1 MARTVVRAFL
11 FCGVE
16 CDHAASSLLG
26 VPVPS
31 GQRVEPSED
40 RLRRTLASGEVLF
53 RQGEHGEAAYVVE
66 SGGIEIYSE
75 RGESRYV
82 IATLGVNDIFGE
94 MALLG
99 DAARTASARA
109 IAPTELLVVT
119 HEHLNERLQGAD
131 PMTRHLLRTVVL
143 RCREMLTWMRA
154 SGTTS
159 TARQTLRADLP
170 VDEAESDDR
179 ARAFQRL
186 RTEQELV
193 NALERREFKLY
204 FQPIVRLQDR
214 KVAGFEALIRWFKPG
229 QGMVPPGEFIP
240 VAEASPLINRI
251 GQWVLE
257 AAVDSLLE
265 MESASPDLAEPLFVT
280 VNLSARQLGDETLL
294 PALAAQVARLKGRRS
309 RIKLEV
315 TESLMISNVV
325 AMQAFISPCRELDVD
340 VLLDDFGTGYCSL
353 SYLHLFEV
361 QTMKLDRSFVRGM
374 AVSDASEKVVL
385 GVTRMAH
392 DLGLSVVVEGVER
405 LEEADQAAAIGID
418 YVQGYLYGRP
428 LPLADALRRLSGQ

>member
-1 MARTVVRAFL
+1 M
-11 FCGVE
+11 
-16 CDHAASSLLG
+16 
-26 VPVPS
+26 PS
-31 GQRVEPSED
+31 GQSIERSED
-40 RLRRTLASGEVLF
+40 RLRRTLAAGEVLF
-53 RQGEHGEAAYVVE
+53 RQGDHGDAAYVVE

-75 RGESRYV
+75 RGDSAHV
-82 IATLGVNDIFGE
+82 IATLGGNDIFGE

-109 IAPTELLVVT
+109 TERTELLVVT

-154 SGTTS
+154 SGAAS
-159 TARQTLRADLP
+159 TARQTARVDQP
-170 VDEAESDDR
+170 GDEAEAEDR
-179 ARAFQRL
+179 TRAFQRL
-186 RTEQELV
+186 RTEQELEL
-193 NALERREFKLY
+193 ALERGEFKLY
-204 FQPIVRLQDR
+204 FQPIVRLKDR

-251 GQWVLE
+251 GLWVLE
-257 AAVDSLLE
+257 SSVDSLLA
-265 MESASPDLAEPLFVT
+265 MEEAAGAQLAEPVFVT
-280 VNLSARQLGDETLL
+280 VNLSARQLGDDALL
-294 PALAAQVARLKGRRS
+294 PALATQVARLKGRHC

-325 AMQAFISPCRELDVD
+325 AVQAFIVECRELGVD

-353 SYLHLFEV
+353 SYLHLFKV

-374 AVSDASEKVVL
+374 AVSEASEKVVL

-392 DLGLSVVVEGVER
+392 DLGLTVVVEGVER
-405 LEEADQAAAIGID
+405 LEEADQAASLGID
-418 YVQGYLYGRP
+418 YVQGFLYGRP
-428 LPLADALRRLSGQ
+428 TPLAEALKGLAG

>member
-1 MARTVVRAFL
+1 M
-11 FCGVE
+11 
-16 CDHAASSLLG
+16 
-26 VPVPS
+26 PS
-31 GQRVEPSED
+31 GQPVERSED
-40 RLRRTLASGEVLF
+40 RLRRTLAAGDVLF
-53 RQGEHGEAAYVVE
+53 RQGDHGESAYVVE
-66 SGGIEIYSE
+66 SGVIEIYSE
-75 RGESRYV
+75 RGDSSHV

-109 IAPTELLVVT
+109 TTRTELLVVT

-154 SGTTS
+154 SGAAS
-159 TARQTLRADLP
+159 TARQTVRVELP
-170 VDEAESDDR
+170 GDEAESDDR
-179 ARAFQRL
+179 TRAFQRL
-186 RTEQELV
+186 RTEQELEL
-193 NALERREFKLY
+193 ALERGEFKLY
-204 FQPIVRLQDR
+204 FQPIVRLKDR

-257 AAVDSLLE
+257 SSVDSLLA
-265 MESASPDLAEPLFVT
+265 MESAGAALAEPVFVT
-280 VNLSARQLGDETLL
+280 VNLSARQLSDDTLL
-294 PALAAQVARLKGRRS
+294 PALAAQVARLRGRDC

-325 AMQAFISPCRELDVD
+325 AVQAFIVQCRELGVD

-353 SYLHLFEV
+353 SYLHLFKV

-374 AVSDASEKVVL
+374 SVSEASEKVVL

-392 DLGLSVVVEGVER
+392 DLGLTVVVEGVER
-405 LEEADQAAAIGID
+405 LEEADQAAELGID
-418 YVQGYLYGRP
+418 YVQGFFYGRP
-428 LPLADALRRLSGQ
+428 VPLADALKRLAG